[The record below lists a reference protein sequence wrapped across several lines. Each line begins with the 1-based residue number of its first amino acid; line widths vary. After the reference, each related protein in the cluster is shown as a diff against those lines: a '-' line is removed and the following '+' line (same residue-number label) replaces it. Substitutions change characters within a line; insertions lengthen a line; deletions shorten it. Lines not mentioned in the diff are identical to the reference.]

1 MGLAFRN
8 PSYGADGGNVAA
20 APPAGFCPGIDGVSA
35 LSGSGVVASA
45 GGVVAAAVKNLARR
59 IRHNT
64 SSSVTH
70 KNKIMAGVTAGS
82 GRKIL
87 ATALRKN
94 IKVKNPT
101 MPMSVSNTMSSL
113 GLEPGF
119 LLGFWGVRCGI
130 FHIV

>member
-8 PSYGADGGNVAA
+8 PNYGADGGNVAA
-20 APPAGFCPGIDGVSA
+20 APPAGFCSGIDGVSA

-45 GGVVAAAVKNLARR
+45 GGVVAAVKNLARR

-82 GRKIL
+82 G
-87 ATALRKN
+87 
-94 IKVKNPT
+94 
-101 MPMSVSNTMSSL
+101 
-113 GLEPGF
+113 
-119 LLGFWGVRCGI
+119 
-130 FHIV
+130 

>member
-8 PSYGADGGNVAA
+8 PNYGVDGGNVAA
-20 APPAGFCPGIDGVSA
+20 APPVGFCPGIDGVSA
-35 LSGSGVVASA
+35 LPGPGAVASV
-45 GGVVAAAVKNLARR
+45 GGVVEAVAKNLARR

-101 MPMSVSNTMSSL
+101 MPMRVSNAISSL
-113 GLEPGF
+113 GLYAGVF
-119 LLGFWGVRCGI
+119 LGFWGVRCGI

>member
-8 PSYGADGGNVAA
+8 PNYGADGGNVAA
-20 APPAGFCPGIDGVSA
+20 APPAGFCPGIDGVST
-35 LSGSGVVASA
+35 LPGSGVVASA

-70 KNKIMAGVTAGS
+70 KNKIMAGVVAGS

-113 GLEPGF
+113 EVEPGF

>member
-8 PSYGADGGNVAA
+8 PNYGADGGNVAA

-35 LSGSGVVASA
+35 LPGSGVVASA

-70 KNKIMAGVTAGS
+70 KNKIMAGVTAGF
-82 GRKIL
+82 G
-87 ATALRKN
+87 
-94 IKVKNPT
+94 
-101 MPMSVSNTMSSL
+101 
-113 GLEPGF
+113 
-119 LLGFWGVRCGI
+119 
-130 FHIV
+130 

>member
-1 MGLAFRN
+1 MGLAFRY
-8 PSYGADGGNVAA
+8 PDHGVDGGDGAA
-20 APPAGFCPGIDGVSA
+20 APSAGFCPGIDGVSP
-35 LSGSGVVASA
+35 LPGPGVVASV
-45 GGVVAAAVKNLARR
+45 GGVVEAVAKNLACR

-101 MPMSVSNTMSSL
+101 MPMRVSNTMSSL
-113 GLEPGF
+113 GLDPGF